1 MRIEQQQLPPEETP
15 LERWTRMYQD
25 GQITFD
31 WLMRS
36 LNRIS
41 DNRPR
46 RLRNVADILR
56 RVRDSKRD

>member
-1 MRIEQQQLPPEETP
+1 MKMEQRQLPLEETP

-25 GQITFD
+25 GQISFH
-31 WLMRS
+31 WLMRY
-36 LNRIS
+36 LNQIA

-56 RVRDSKRD
+56 RVRDSKL